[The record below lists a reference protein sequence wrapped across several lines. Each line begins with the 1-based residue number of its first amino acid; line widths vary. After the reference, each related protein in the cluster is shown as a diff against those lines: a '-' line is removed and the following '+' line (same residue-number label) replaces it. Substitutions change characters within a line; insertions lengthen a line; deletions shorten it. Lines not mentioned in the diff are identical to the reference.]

1 MKKIL
6 VTGFEPFH
14 NSSSNP
20 TKEIVK
26 ILEQKEID
34 GLITVVLPVEFQT
47 CWKRLKDLIDK
58 EKPEL
63 VIALGQA
70 EGRSQITPER
80 IANNLDDA
88 KIPDNAGS
96 QPRNRAIIEGGPD
109 GLFSTLPIDE
119 IVKLLNDENIPTAV
133 SLSAGTYVCNH
144 LFYSLQYH
152 CKELG
157 IKSGFIHVPLMESQA
172 EEFPGLPVM
181 PLEIMVKG
189 IQKIIYLSK

>member
-47 CWKRLKDLIDK
+47 CWRRLKDLIDK